1 LMTARWFC
9 GAATRRVPFRSFY
22 LSGPMPFV
30 SGQAPALNWGNLVLV
45 AMADRMK
52 PPAEFTAKGAIRFH
66 LQVEI

>member
-1 LMTARWFC
+1 
-9 GAATRRVPFRSFY
+9 
-22 LSGPMPFV
+22 MPFG